1 MRTLEKEWGEKEE
14 VKDWEEVEW
23 LEREENEQEEEIKR
37 NGEW

>member
-23 LEREENEQEEEIKR
+23 LEREENEQEEETKR